1 MSYMYMYDVII
12 VVVNGDMPQLFYFRG
27 YREKSLH
34 KLLQKNKDNICA
46 SLSTD
51 KLTTPP
57 FSKDD
62 LVLSTKNQPKEETTE
77 EKSDKESEV
86 EGDMEVD
93 VEGRQESPNVETNT
107 ESSTI
112 DHTPS
117 SPLLDTKTPLSDT
130 SSVVAHNAP
139 PPQPADLVDAMS
151 GVITKEN
158 DPFFPLEA
166 IKAAHF
172 VMSYLKAMESR
183 LFDAHLH
190 LKVRY

>member
-1 MSYMYMYDVII
+1 M
-12 VVVNGDMPQLFYFRG
+12 VVP
-27 YREKSLH
+27 
-34 KLLQKNKDNICA
+34 
-46 SLSTD
+46 
-51 KLTTPP
+51 
-57 FSKDD
+57 
-62 LVLSTKNQPKEETTE
+62 STKNQPKEEKLE
-77 EKSDKESEV
+77 EKSDKENEV
-86 EGDMEVD
+86 EGDMDVD
-93 VEGRQESPNVETNT
+93 VEGHQESPSMETNT

-130 SSVVAHNAP
+130 SLVVAHNAP
-139 PPQPADLVDAMS
+139 PTADHVDVMS

-172 VMSYLKAMESR
+172 VMNYLKAMESR

-190 LKVRY
+190 LKVR